1 MDKDAEKPE
10 ETPTMTS
17 DEFKG
22 DTDVAQKS
30 VMKSEDAA
38 IAPPQPN
45 ADATPDAGSKK
56 RAREDDG
63 GVEEQRDSKK
73 VDTKVE
79 ES

>member
-1 MDKDAEKPE
+1 MDKNAEKPE
-10 ETPTMTS
+10 QTPTKVS
-17 DEFKG
+17 DETKG
-22 DTDVAQKS
+22 GTDVPQKS
-30 VMKSEDAA
+30 VIKSEDATT
-38 IAPPQPN
+38 APSQPN

-56 RAREDDG
+56 RAREDDD